1 MPHSS
6 FKARSH
12 VLNSGAGKCSSD
24 QTFDFASEK
33 EMNMKLQIH
42 CKVCSK
48 PPKSSNQ
55 IRMPMKAMT
64 LKEHQNNETEK
75 IQRVH
80 RHH

>member
-12 VLNSGAGKCSSD
+12 ALNSGVGKCSCG
-24 QTFDFASEK
+24 QTFHFASEK
-33 EMNMKLQIH
+33 EMNMKLQNYR
-42 CKVCSK
+42 KVCSK

-64 LKEHQNNETEK
+64 LREKQQYEAEK

-80 RHH
+80 EHH